1 MKDWKKAPRDGA
13 SRNEN
18 SVSQPLKEHRV
29 FNNHKVLSQGWYPT
43 LKSSSLKKGEARSYK
58 ILDQRLA
65 LYRGEDGRVRAM
77 DAFCPH
83 MGADL
88 GNGEVIK
95 NKLRCY
101 FHQWEFNGDGSNAYV
116 PALKAACGVQQQAY
130 PVEEKYG
137 YIWVFSAPIADHSV
151 PVAPG
156 LEETDADALY
166 VKEIS
171 LFAHHHVL
179 MAGGIDL
186 NHFATVHNLDMEFNF
201 DVQEQDSE
209 FVWKLEGELPKV
221 GLKARMGRW
230 LLGDR
235 FRYRMKFSGGSTTAI
250 TYGYDQNFKGKGR
263 KLPSL
268 HILWGAI
275 PQENGVSKVKI
286 FLLTKKRK
294 GFIGKLTN
302 AWLYFLTF
310 ILLTVL
316 RDEDAKAF
324 PNMRFTTGHLVKG
337 DESVARL
344 VQCLNKLPLSP
355 WYTSRDERSKE
366 DRTNRSPE
374 IWN

>member
-13 SRNEN
+13 SRTEN
-18 SVSQPLKEHRV
+18 NLSQPLKEHRI
-29 FNNHKVLSQGWYPT
+29 FNNHKVLSKGWYP
-43 LKSSSLKKGEARSYK
+43 LWASKKLKKGQARSYK

-65 LYRGEDGRVRAM
+65 LYRGHDGKVRAM

-88 GNGEVIK
+88 GNGEVIE

-101 FHQWEFNGDGSNAYV
+101 FHQWEFNGDGSVAHV
-116 PALKAACGVQQQAY
+116 PALEKAPCGVGVNSY

-137 YIWVFSAPIADHSV
+137 HIWVYSGHEADHPV

-156 LEETDADALY
+156 LEESDADALY
-166 VKEIS
+166 VKEIT

-186 NHFATVHNLDMEFNF
+186 NHFATVHNLDIDFKF
-201 DVQEQDSE
+201 DVEEDNSQ
-209 FVWKLEGELPKV
+209 FTWKLEGDLPSV
-221 GLKARMGRW
+221 GLKARFGKW
-230 LLGDR
+230 LIGPK
-235 FRYRMKFSGGSTTAI
+235 FRYQMKFSGGSTTAI
-250 TYGYDQNFKGKGR
+250 TYGYEQKFKGTGR
-263 KLPSL
+263 RLPSL

-294 GFIGKLTN
+294 GLFGKLTN
-302 AWLYFLTF
+302 AALYFLTF
-310 ILLTVL
+310 GLLTIL

-324 PNMRFTTGHLVKG
+324 PNMRFQTGHLVKG

-355 WYTSRDERSKE
+355 WYEKNQEEAKPS
-366 DRTNRSPE
+366 NPE
-374 IWN
+374 VWN

>member
-1 MKDWKKAPRDGA
+1 MKGWRKAPRDGA
-13 SRNEN
+13 SRHEN
-18 SVSQPLKEHRV
+18 TLSQPLKEHKI
-29 FNNHKVLSQGWYPT
+29 FNNHKVLSCGWYPT
-43 LKSSSLKKGEARSYK
+43 IKSTELKRGEARSFK

-65 LYRGEDGRVRAM
+65 LYRGQDNTVRAM

-88 GNGEVIK
+88 GNGEVID

-101 FHQWEFNGDGSNAYV
+101 FHQWEFNGDGSVHKV
-116 PALKAACGVQQQAY
+116 PALDEAPCGLKQQAY

-137 YIWVFSAPIADHSV
+137 FIWVFSAPEADHSV

-156 LEETDADALY
+156 LEESDADALF
-166 VKEIS
+166 VKEIT

-186 NHFATVHNLDMEFNF
+186 NHFATVHNLDMEFDF
-201 DVQEQDSE
+201 DVKEEGSE
-209 FVWKLEGELPKV
+209 FEWQLEGKLPRT
-221 GLKARMGRW
+221 GFKAKLGRW
-230 LLGDR
+230 LLGDY

-250 TYGYDQNFKGKGR
+250 TYGYKQNFKGKGKR
-263 KLPSL
+263 IPSL

-286 FLLTKKRK
+286 FLLTKKRRV
-294 GFIGKLTN
+294 FGKLIN
-302 AWLYFLTF
+302 GLLYFLTF
-310 ILLTVL
+310 GLLTVL

-324 PNMRFTTGHLVKG
+324 PNMRFQMGHLVKG

-355 WYTSRDERSKE
+355 WYSSKSTKE
-366 DRTNRSPE
+366 TKSQPE

>member
-1 MKDWKKAPRDGA
+1 MSDWKKAPRDGA

-18 SVSQPLKEHRV
+18 TLSQPLKEHRV
-29 FNNHKVLSQGWYPT
+29 FNNHKVLSQGWYP
-43 LKSSSLKKGEARSYK
+43 LVESKKLKKGQAKSYK
-58 ILDQRLA
+58 LLDQRLA
-65 LYRGEDGRVRAM
+65 LYRGEDKKVRAM

-88 GNGEVIK
+88 GNGEVIE

-101 FHQWEFNGDGSNAYV
+101 FHQWEFSGDGSVQKV
-116 PALKAACGVQQQAY
+116 PALEKPPCGVKVQSY
-130 PVEEKYG
+130 PVQEKYG
-137 YIWVFSAPIADHSV
+137 QIWVYSGVEADHDV

-156 LEETDADALY
+156 LEEYDADALY
-166 VKEIS
+166 VKEIT

-201 DVQEQDSE
+201 DVVEDGSE
-209 FVWKLEGELPKV
+209 FIWELEGELPDN
-221 GLKARMGRW
+221 GFKARIGKW
-230 LLGDR
+230 FLGPK
-235 FRYRMKFSGGSTTAI
+235 FRYQMKFSGGSVTAI
-250 TYGYDQNFKGKGR
+250 TYGYKQKFKGVGKE
-263 KLPSL
+263 LPSL

-294 GFIGKLTN
+294 GLMGKLKN
-302 AWLYFLTF
+302 IGLYLSTF
-310 ILLTVL
+310 GLLTIL

-324 PNMRFTTGHLVKG
+324 PNMRFQTGHLVKG

-344 VQCLNKLPLSP
+344 VQCLNKLPISP
-355 WYTSRDERSKE
+355 WYSKQVRKKDSRQVEV
-366 DRTNRSPE
+366 
-374 IWN
+374 WN